1 MERLRQDLRFA
12 TRRLL
17 RKPLFTAVAVVSLA
31 IGIGAN
37 TAIFSLVN
45 AVILR
50 DLPVDRPEELVDI
63 YRSVA
68 GFSHATFSYPDYLD
82 VKRDGEEL
90 FSEVAL
96 SRLAFVQ
103 TDTDDGVELLPG
115 ELVSGNFF
123 PLLGVRAAVGRTL
136 LPEDHTSPGGH
147 PVVMLGHAYWQ
158 RRYGGDPGVVGE
170 DIRLNGR
177 SYTVVGVAPE
187 AYTGSLRGIMP
198 DIYASYMMVAQLNP
212 SDYSEIESRG
222 SQSLFLKGR
231 LRPGVG
237 LVQAQGWGD
246 RLAANFREQYPG
258 NWMADNEITLVA
270 TADVIM
276 NPMVDRYI
284 VPAAGLMM
292 VVVGLVLL
300 IACANLASF
309 LLAQAADRK
318 KEIAV
323 RLALGAKRRR
333 LIGQLLTESTLLAGV
348 GGLAGVGVAALML
361 RALVKADL
369 PLPFPIALDLSMD
382 VPVLAFGL
390 AVTLGAGL
398 LFGLVPAL
406 QATNADVAP
415 TLKDEGAGGG
425 RPRRVTLR
433 SALVVTQVAVS
444 LVLLVGAGLFL
455 RSLQARVAVDPGFG
469 YEPAAVVSLQTP
481 PDLYEEEETRVFMRS
496 LQEQVLELPGIG
508 AVGLTSDLHLSSMNN
523 QNMGIV
529 ADGVEPPPGQDFHLI
544 EWAGVTPGFFDA
556 AGIPIIQGRNFDQAD
571 VPDAEQVAIVS
582 AAMAARFW
590 PGQDPVGRTLRRGEA
605 DYTVV
610 GVAGDAKVRSLGESP
625 RPFIYRPYDQAFS
638 SAMTLVATTRGDAQK
653 AMLDVLAL
661 ARRLEPELMV
671 FETKTMERH
680 LGVMLLPHRLSALI
694 VSSFGVLALLLASIG
709 LYGVVSYAVST
720 RSREVG
726 IRMALGADPGSVVSM
741 LTRGGLK
748 LVLVGAVVGLALAF
762 VSARLLGSLL
772 YGVDANDP
780 VAFGAVPALLGGV
793 AFLAAWI
800 PARRA
805 SVVNPVRA
813 LKAD

>member
-1 MERLRQDLRFA
+1 M
-12 TRRLL
+12 

-50 DLPVDRPEELVDI
+50 DLPVERPEELVDI

-82 VKRDGEEL
+82 VGRDGEEL
-90 FSEVAL
+90 FSDVAL

-123 PLLGVRAAVGRTL
+123 PMLGVPAVVGRTL
-136 LPEDHTSPGGH
+136 LPEDDVSPGGH

-158 RRYGGDPGVVGE
+158 RRYGGDPGVVGDE
-170 DIRLNGR
+170 IRLNGR
-177 SYTVVGVAPE
+177 SYAIVGVAPE

-198 DIYASYMMVAQLNP
+198 DVYAPYMMVGQLNP
-212 SDYSEIESRG
+212 SDYDEIESRG

-231 LRPGVG
+231 LRPGIG
-237 LVQAQGWGD
+237 LLQAQGWAD

-284 VPAAGLMM
+284 LPAAGLMM

-361 RALVKADL
+361 QALVKADL

-382 VPVLAFGL
+382 VLVLGFGL
-390 AVTLGAGL
+390 SVTLGAGL

-406 QATNADVAP
+406 QASGV
-415 TLKDEGAGGG
+415 
-425 RPRRVTLR
+425 RWSSRR
-433 SALVVTQVAVS
+433 
-444 LVLLVGAGLFL
+444 
-455 RSLQARVAVDPGFG
+455 
-469 YEPAAVVSLQTP
+469 
-481 PDLYEEEETRVFMRS
+481 
-496 LQEQVLELPGIG
+496 
-508 AVGLTSDLHLSSMNN
+508 
-523 QNMGIV
+523 
-529 ADGVEPPPGQDFHLI
+529 
-544 EWAGVTPGFFDA
+544 
-556 AGIPIIQGRNFDQAD
+556 
-571 VPDAEQVAIVS
+571 
-582 AAMAARFW
+582 W
-590 PGQDPVGRTLRRGEA
+590 P
-605 DYTVV
+605 
-610 GVAGDAKVRSLGESP
+610 
-625 RPFIYRPYDQAFS
+625 
-638 SAMTLVATTRGDAQK
+638 
-653 AMLDVLAL
+653 
-661 ARRLEPELMV
+661 
-671 FETKTMERH
+671 
-680 LGVMLLPHRLSALI
+680 
-694 VSSFGVLALLLASIG
+694 
-709 LYGVVSYAVST
+709 
-720 RSREVG
+720 
-726 IRMALGADPGSVVSM
+726 
-741 LTRGGLK
+741 
-748 LVLVGAVVGLALAF
+748 
-762 VSARLLGSLL
+762 
-772 YGVDANDP
+772 
-780 VAFGAVPALLGGV
+780 
-793 AFLAAWI
+793 
-800 PARRA
+800 
-805 SVVNPVRA
+805 
-813 LKAD
+813 